1 MTREERNALKE
12 ALIEEKSLLDAGQ
25 QSVFGVVATHGLSME
40 LITSVTGDCQHIFTV
55 DYFTE
60 NFPIFNIQHASMR
73 YLKTSLLSVN

>member
-12 ALIEEKSLLDAGQ
+12 ALIEEKSLLDACQ